1 MDHELNKDMAR
12 DKVPGTPAIRLLKQH
27 KVTFEP
33 HFYKYEDKGGT
44 RVSARE
50 LGVDEH
56 QVIKT
61 LVMEND
67 RQEALIILMHGDCEV
82 SLKHLARQLSVK
94 QISPCSHEKADR
106 LTGYQT
112 GGISPF
118 GTRQPLPVYLEES
131 IVSLDRL
138 FINGGKRGFLV
149 EITPADLVKV
159 LAPQTVSVAI

>member
-1 MDHELNKDMAR
+1 MAR

-27 KVTFEP
+27 QVEFNP
-33 HFYKYEDKGGT
+33 CFYKYEDKGGT

-61 LVMEND
+61 LIMENENKD
-67 RQEALIILMHGDCEV
+67 ALIILMHGDCEV
-82 SLKHLARQLSVK
+82 SLKHLARQLEVK
-94 QISPCSHEKADR
+94 QITPCAHDKADR

-118 GTRQPLPVYLEES
+118 GTKQALPVYMEES
-131 IVSLDRL
+131 IASLEKIY
-138 FINGGKRGFLV
+138 INGGKRGLLV
-149 EITPADLVKV
+149 EITPDDLIKV
-159 LAPQTVSVAI
+159 LNPQKVSVAI